1 VKKSDKEVT
10 VDPKEETPYN
20 TEEEIL
26 SVSLSVYFQGHVKF

>member
-1 VKKSDKEVT
+1 MKKSDI
-10 VDPKEETPYN
+10 EEIPYN